1 MINEVLVMNR
11 SIDYVALGKRI
22 REKRIEKNLTQEQ
35 LGEIC
40 DLSAAH
46 IGHIERGT
54 RKLSVEV
61 LFNIAQALN
70 TSIDFLLFDSVSDN
84 NILANIAPLIE
95 NADKNKADGFLKTVK
110 VLADNIDKL

>member
-1 MINEVLVMNR
+1 MNQR
-11 SIDYVALGKRI
+11 IDYLALGKRI

-54 RKLSVEV
+54 RILSVEV

-70 TSIDFLLFDSVSDN
+70 ASVDYLLFDSVSDN
-84 NILANIAPLIE
+84 NILASVVPVIE
-95 NADKNKADGFLKTVK
+95 NADKAKADGFLKTVRI
-110 VLADNIDKL
+110 LADNIDKL

>member
-1 MINEVLVMNR
+1 MNR
-11 SIDYVALGKRI
+11 SIDYVALSKRI

-54 RKLSVEV
+54 RILSVEV

-70 TSIDFLLFDSVSDN
+70 ASVDFLLFDSVSD
-84 NILANIAPLIE
+84 
-95 NADKNKADGFLKTVK
+95 KHCVYGG
-110 VLADNIDKL
+110 

>member
-1 MINEVLVMNR
+1 MNR

-22 REKRIEKNLTQEQ
+22 REKRIEKNFTQEQ

-54 RKLSVEV
+54 RILSVEV

-84 NILANIAPLIE
+84 NILASIVPIIE
-95 NADKNKADGFLKTVK
+95 NADKTKVDGFLKIVR

>member
-1 MINEVLVMNR
+1 MNNEVLVMNR

-22 REKRIEKNLTQEQ
+22 REKRIEKNFTQEQ

-54 RKLSVEV
+54 RILSVEV

-84 NILANIAPLIE
+84 NILASIVPIIE
-95 NADKNKADGFLKTVK
+95 NADKTKADGFLKIVR